1 MQNIN
6 RKFLTRVGALAL
18 ILALLLS
25 TAACLAEFSA
35 SNAGIKGIKVGDSLT
50 GKKLRKTFGKWS
62 SRKSQDACV
71 DCYASYVYKW
81 KGKGLKI
88 ETVEHTQGGK
98 EEVVTIVLSK
108 KKFKTIGGLRVGDD
122 VARIAEVYGANCSVS
137 GSTYRYESGN
147 YTLTIST
154 KNNKVSKITIIKG

>member
-50 GKKLRKTFGKWS
+50 GKKLINSWF
-62 SRKSQDACV
+62 
-71 DCYASYVYKW
+71 
-81 KGKGLKI
+81 I
-88 ETVEHTQGGK
+88 
-98 EEVVTIVLSK
+98 
-108 KKFKTIGGLRVGDD
+108 F
-122 VARIAEVYGANCSVS
+122 
-137 GSTYRYESGN
+137 
-147 YTLTIST
+147 
-154 KNNKVSKITIIKG
+154 